1 MARPT
6 KAAGYGPVR
15 LYKDKR
21 TGYWWARFQYRSQR
35 EKLKVVGAGGV
46 PVTRKDVAE
55 RHAREI
61 AELLE
66 SGQYSKLR
74 NRTAARSKSFADLV
88 EEFIEK
94 GCPQTRRR
102 GGYWSE
108 STLRQS
114 RSTLN
119 LLGCGVW
126 QPGDW
131 RR

>member
-94 GCPQTRRR
+94 AKALYPIRTHDSDTILFSQAKLPRRAQVLFLK
-102 GGYWSE
+102 GE
-108 STLRQS
+108 
-114 RSTLN
+114 
-119 LLGCGVW
+119 
-126 QPGDW
+126 
-131 RR
+131 